1 MWYAVRRSE
10 TNGRNMLK
18 LPAFPSQYKAEMQI
32 SGLKRGWLDERDP
45 FNNENGRSETL
56 IQEARYIALEK
67 PLKN

>member
-1 MWYAVRRSE
+1 
-10 TNGRNMLK
+10 MLK